1 MLWFHSNILPED
13 IIHIALRH
21 FHIQTS
27 QIHQNNKLVEK
38 NKLFH
43 RHKVVINEAS
53 RSINGGFKTN
63 IEER

>member
-27 QIHQNNKLVEK
+27 QICQNNKLVEN
-38 NKLFH
+38 NKLFQ
-43 RHKVVINEAS
+43 RHKVVINEA
-53 RSINGGFKTN
+53 FKN
-63 IEER
+63 HKRKIQNKY